1 MFVGTDLGFYGY
13 HLKNDSILRYKDIFP
28 YQSNQVNAILPDH
41 RNNIWFSAENDLV
54 FFDLERQ
61 TFRTFNAMDGL
72 PVVRFRDEAGIR
84 LSNGN
89 MVFGGDGG
97 IIVVNPA
104 AYRPRQ
110 NNANLKFSK
119 LLIANREILAGEKNS
134 PLKKDISMTD
144 NLTLK
149 YHQNIISFEFSL
161 LSYINPQKHEY
172 RYKMTGMDNEW
183 FDLGSQNSVTF
194 ANLPPG
200 DYQLYIQASNE
211 DGIWGRTDSI
221 GITVLPPF
229 WKTWYAYS
237 FYFLCLV
244 AVSYLIRRV
253 NLNKEKLKT
262 KDHVGANEAGKYP

>member
-1 MFVGTDLGFYGY
+1 
-13 HLKNDSILRYKDIFP
+13 
-28 YQSNQVNAILPDH
+28 
-41 RNNIWFSAENDLV
+41 
-54 FFDLERQ
+54 
-61 TFRTFNAMDGL
+61 
-72 PVVRFRDEAGIR
+72 
-84 LSNGN
+84 
-89 MVFGGDGG
+89 
-97 IIVVNPA
+97 
-104 AYRPRQ
+104 
-110 NNANLKFSK
+110 
-119 LLIANREILAGEKNS
+119 
-134 PLKKDISMTD
+134 MTD

-253 NLNKEKLKT
+253 NLNKEKLKNKIT
-262 KDHVGANEAGKYP
+262 LEQMKQENIRKLARRESEFHDMRLRFFTNISHEFRTPLTLILGPLEKIYAKK